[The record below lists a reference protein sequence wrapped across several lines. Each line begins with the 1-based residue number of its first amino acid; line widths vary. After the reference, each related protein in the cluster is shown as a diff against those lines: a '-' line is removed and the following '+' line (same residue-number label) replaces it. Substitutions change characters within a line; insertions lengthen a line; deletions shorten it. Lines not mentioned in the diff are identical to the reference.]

1 MKPNTQDDAMRI
13 IAKHIGPCLD
23 KDMQITHDVVTDII
37 IDCEI
42 IEPFQSAIKTVVKWF
57 NEQHVYDKC
66 DIDQR
71 RYVGATVNLLSL
83 LAIGDLSTLLTNWV
97 FSDMSE
103 ELDER

>member
-1 MKPNTQDDAMRI
+1 MKPNTQEDAIRI
-13 IAKHIGPCLD
+13 ISNHIFSFLNM
-23 KDMQITHDVVTDII
+23 DMQITHDAVTDII

-71 RYVGATVNLLSL
+71 RYIGATVNLLSL

-97 FSDMSE
+97 LDDMSE